1 MKITNMARMFAKNRD
16 KSKEEEVPK
25 YKRKGNTKF
34 AKALGVGALAGA
46 ALGSNRAGSQLMK
59 SKSGRKVLN
68 KFGKSPKTMETE
80 GTKYAKDIVT
90 GKTVSYK
97 GKVQVAQNT
106 RLGKRK
112 MAKYG
117 AGLALVGAAGYH
129 LYRNTDRY
137 VLEIKDSEGKL
148 RAPKKLVTKSAANYM
163 ANHLRSKGNKVNVLG
178 PYDIHQSDKALGKL
192 RKNYEAS
199 K

>member
-68 KFGKSPKTMETE
+68 KFGKSPKTMEVE
-80 GTKYAKDIVT
+80 VD
-90 GKTVSYK
+90 
-97 GKVQVAQNT
+97 QNS
-106 RLGKRK
+106 RLGRRK

-178 PYDIHQSDKALGKL
+178 PYDIHQSDKALSKL